1 MILYRENPKDSTKKE
16 TVRINKSSKV
26 AGYKIYMQKSIA
38 FLYTNQ
44 DLSKRGHQ
52 ENNPSYN
59 GIKKNK
65 IPRNKFN
72 QGGEDLY
79 TENYK
84 TLVKEIEED
93 TNKWKDIEE
102 LILLKCACY
111 PKRYTDST
119 QSLSKF

>member
-52 ENNPSYN
+52 ENNPIYHH
-59 GIKKNK
+59 IKKNK
-65 IPRNKFN
+65 LPRNKP
-72 QGGEDLY
+72 
-79 TENYK
+79 T
-84 TLVKEIEED
+84 
-93 TNKWKDIEE
+93 
-102 LILLKCACY
+102 
-111 PKRYTDST
+111 
-119 QSLSKF
+119 